1 MKSASDVGFGPFWTP
16 RQIIAESMVFPRSC
30 QMLSNMR
37 FLQVKA
43 WFFAVL
49 RAFAYPFPR
58 PWFLTPRN
66 SMVLARQPCFLLKME
81 EKAVLHH
88 QITSWRAN
96 KPVSASQSPIETRR
110 RAGQLVLSR
119 FEGRNGCFWCH
130 LARKQRKM
138 LRNHQKSDETEEKQ
152 LKPIKTDENLRKTI
166 EAPGMYA

>member
-1 MKSASDVGFGPFWTP
+1 MKSASDVGFDPFWTP
-16 RQIIAESMVFPRSC
+16 RQIIAETIIFPRSG

-43 WFFAVL
+43 SFFTVL

-58 PWFLTPRN
+58 PCFWTSQN
-66 SMVLARQPCFLLKME
+66 SMVLVYQTHFSSKKRAKH
-81 EKAVLHH
+81 VLEH
-88 QITSWRAN
+88 QNTSWSAN

-166 EAPGMYA
+166 EALGMYA